1 MATRR
6 VPIAIGIEK
15 QASGVSHKKTASLL
29 SETAV
34 LQELQLL
41 LTE

>member
-1 MATRR
+1 MISDGLKAGAGSGWESSGLSA
-6 VPIAIGIEK
+6 IAGIKE
-15 QASGVSHKKTASLL
+15 A
-29 SETAV
+29 AV